1 MGMKY
6 NEVVANRNIL
16 VNIPLAFEGRRLPKE
31 TAASVM
37 LLRVAYQQ
45 KVDEFVKTLDEVK
58 KGLKKDGFDERARA
72 VAEME
77 DVDKRKKASE
87 EWVGEGERPA
97 MPTDEELK
105 KAEETRA
112 TLEDFGKE
120 KKELEEA
127 LSEANRKKLE
137 EDAGKMGKLTKDEL
151 ADLYELLG
159 SEGVFNFVL
168 PGSDVPMA
176 VGREEL
182 LAWVAVNLVG

>member
-1 MGMKY
+1 MKY

-16 VNIPLAFEGRRLPKE
+16 VNIPLAFEGRKLPKE

-87 EWVGEGERPA
+87 EWDGEGERPA

-127 LSEANRKKLE
+127 LAEANRKKLE
-137 EDAGKMGKLTKDEL
+137 EDAGNMGKLTKDEL

-168 PGSDVPMA
+168 PGGDVPMV